1 MMNTN
6 FKKIISVISVIAV
19 ALCMV
24 TVGFAYSG
32 PVIYLSYS
40 RNSATG
46 ESYADV
52 NLRSPKQISTAD
64 ITLNA
69 ADGVTV
75 SGCFGL
81 PVSGVLKSTS
91 YTSTAAQ
98 MKLTVDSVGSYPA
111 AASIYAGR
119 IAYSAERGINES
131 DLLKIFTSAV
141 LVLDGEETEC
151 RIRVLSDKEEDS
163 SADEPSSIYVPT
175 TKPTMPDE
183 PSTEPDEPVTKPDIP
198 TEDAFASAGCYVYT
212 DFNNNAYVAVSL
224 KLGAVKNMS
233 VDLKA
238 DSSKFTLSDNV
249 GVFTTDKN
257 IKIESDSRTNTI
269 SISAAPETDSFDG
282 YIAYI
287 PVTLADGVSAYS
299 DFSGAFTSN
308 YGFVNGEKMNVGVET
323 FSTAYS
329 PDKYGDNW
337 FRGFD
342 ATYNTYGDG
351 EDMKEEYLIYAVGAG
366 FANDYNAEF
375 IFSSDVEVI
384 SAYAVDGNGKVTL
397 TENGDGSTTV
407 VLSVVNAENKYLDYQ
422 SVLSVIVKSS
432 DSNVS
437 YNNIWAY
444 ISVDEFDT
452 NGIEQAFGDFK
463 NVSYLGTAEHYDT
476 VDGVKYVSYDFAG
489 KPGYSAVCGYTDDAG
504 DEIKVASKVRD
515 GYTVAQINK
524 YAFSSCGAKSI
535 TLPDSIELILEGA
548 FENCAML
555 EEFTFPKAVYDIKD
569 RAFAGCSSLAKLT
582 FNNADTL
589 ESIGEYAFLDCESY
603 LKIELPSGS
612 YSIGDGAFGYATGI
626 NGDTVR
632 LDGVKIIAEHGSPA
646 RAYAQANGFDC
657 INPGEEKFD
666 IIKGEKVTMLY
677 NAEGNYVIIPPA
689 KKLGDIADIFAANG
703 IKALADDKSN
713 EITDDK
719 AAVAT
724 GMKLI
729 LEDSDEEINIVVRGD
744 ANNSGTITPAD
755 ARIALRLAARL
766 DTANELT
773 MLAADADY
781 NGKVTPSDARMI
793 LRVAARL
800 ASFE

>member
-1 MMNTN
+1 MNSN

-40 RNSATG
+40 KNSATG

-52 NLRSPKQISTAD
+52 NLRSPKQIETAE

-91 YTSTAAQ
+91 YTSSAAQ
-98 MKLTVDSVGSYPA
+98 MNLTIDSGSYA
-111 AASIYAGR
+111 AASGIYAGR
-119 IAYSAERGINES
+119 VAYSAESGINES

-141 LVLDGEETEC
+141 LVLDGEETDC
-151 RIRVLSDKEEDS
+151 KIRVLSDAEEDS
-163 SADEPSSIYVPT
+163 SADEPSSIINNPT
-175 TKPTMPDE
+175 TKPSE
-183 PSTEPDEPVTKPDIP
+183 PSTAPDEPVIEPDVP
-198 TEDAFASAGCYVYT
+198 AQDAFASAGCYVYT
-212 DFNNNAYVAVSL
+212 DFNNNTYVAVSL
-224 KLGAVKNMS
+224 DLSAVKNMS

-238 DSSKFTLSDNV
+238 DSAKFTVSEDVSVLTD
-249 GVFTTDKN
+249 DKN

-269 SISAAPETDSFDG
+269 GISASPVSGSYDG

-287 PVTLADGVSAYS
+287 PITLADGVSAYS

-329 PDKYGDNW
+329 PEKYGDSW

-366 FANDYNAEF
+366 FAYNYNADF
-375 IFSSDVEVI
+375 IFSNEVEVV
-384 SAYAVDGNGKVTL
+384 SASAKDINGKVTL

-407 VLSVVNAENKYLDYQ
+407 SLSVINGENKYLDYQ
-422 SVLSVIVKSS
+422 AILSVIVKGGDS
-432 DSNVS
+432 DVS
-437 YNNIWAY
+437 YKNIWDN
-444 ISVDEFDT
+444 ISIDEFDT
-452 NGIEQAFGDFK
+452 NGIEQAFGEFK

-489 KPGYSAVCGYTDDAG
+489 KPGYSAVCGYTDEAG
-504 DEIKVASKVRD
+504 ADIKVASKVRD
-515 GYTVAQINK
+515 GYTVAQINE

-535 TLPDSIELILEGA
+535 TLPDTIELILEGA
-548 FENCAML
+548 FENCAL
-555 EEFTFPKAVYDIKD
+555 IEEFTFPENVYDIKD
-569 RAFAGCSSLAKLT
+569 GAFAGCSSLAKLT
-582 FNNADTL
+582 FKNADKL

-603 LKIELPSGS
+603 LNIELPSGT
-612 YSIGDGAFGYATGI
+612 YSIGDGAFGFVSDAKG
-626 NGDTVR
+626 NVER
-632 LDGVKIIAEHGSPA
+632 LDGVKIIAEYGSPA

-689 KKLGDIADIFAANG
+689 KKLGDIIDMFPLNG

-713 EITDDK
+713 EITDEK

-729 LEDSDEEINIVVRGD
+729 LEDTDEEIDIVVRGD
-744 ANNSGTITPAD
+744 TNKNGTITPAD

-766 DTANELT
+766 DTADELT

-800 ASFE
+800 ASF